1 MGENDLVSRSS
12 VRRAGQNIKNNNA
25 TQEDYKII
33 SLWRSK
39 HIYIITAMVN
49 AIKRKLKLNKNK
61 SNGVIIARR
70 LKRLS
75 SIELKLKRF
84 QDMQLD
90 RMQDI
95 AGVRIIFKELVQ
107 VENFQKSMETT
118 YLKGSRKFKLISTK
132 DYISNPKNDG
142 YRSIHQ
148 IFEYN
153 DEVKMRLELQIRT
166 ELQHYWATA
175 VEVLDMKSKTKIK
188 QGNGEIWNKEF
199 FKLCSE
205 LFALLENTSNENNVS
220 KRDICSKI
228 FKLDKEHKILEN
240 LSALAILNNNIEKQ
254 IGTQNYYFI
263 VLLNFDS
270 STLRITGFK
279 KKNFKEAKQLY
290 DLYEEY
296 SRDKNIDVVLI
307 SLDEVKMLKKAF
319 PNYCLDSNSFIR
331 VIRKELQ
338 GQGFD

>member
-1 MGENDLVSRSS
+1 MSENDLVSRSS
-12 VRRAGQNIKNNNA
+12 VRRAGKNVKNNNA

-70 LKRLS
+70 LKRLN
-75 SIELKLKRF
+75 SIKLKLKRF

-95 AGVRIIFKELVQ
+95 AGVRIIFKELAQ
-107 VENFQKSMETT
+107 VKNFQKSMETT
-118 YLKGSRKFKLISTK
+118 YLKGSRKFKLINTK

-166 ELQHYWATA
+166 KLQHYWATA

-188 QGNGEIWNKEF
+188 QGSGESWNREF

-205 LFALLENTSNENNVS
+205 LFSLLENPNKENN
-220 KRDICSKI
+220 KKDICQKI
-228 FKLDKEHKILEN
+228 DKLVKEHNILQN
-240 LSALAILNNNIEKQ
+240 LKALAVSNKNIANQTNIK
-254 IGTQNYYFI
+254 NYYFI
-263 VLLNFDS
+263 VLLNFNK
-270 STLRITGFK
+270 STLRIMGFK
-279 KKNFKEAKQLY
+279 KSDFEEAKKLC
-290 DLYEEY
+290 DFYEE
-296 SRDKNIDVVLI
+296 DKNIDVVLI

-319 PNYCLDSNSFIR
+319 PNYYLDSNSFIE
-331 VIRKELQ
+331 VITKELQ
-338 GQGFD
+338 GQGLIEA

>member
-1 MGENDLVSRSS
+1 MGENDLVSRNS
-12 VRRAGQNIKNNNA
+12 VRRAGQNVKNDKA
-25 TQEDYKII
+25 TKEDYRII

-39 HIYIITAMVN
+39 HISIITAMVN
-49 AIKRKLKLNKNK
+49 AIKRKLNNNK

-75 SIELKLKRF
+75 SMELKLKRF

-95 AGVRIIFKELVQ
+95 AGVRIIFKELAQ
-107 VENFQKSMETT
+107 VEKFQKSMETT

-153 DEVKMRLELQIRT
+153 DNVKMRLEIQIRT
-166 ELQHYWATA
+166 KLQHYWATA

-188 QGNGEIWNKEF
+188 QGSGESWNREF

-205 LFALLENTSNENNVS
+205 LFSLLKNPNKENN
-220 KRDICSKI
+220 KKDICQKI
-228 FKLDKEHKILEN
+228 DKLDKEYNILQN
-240 LSALAILNNNIEKQ
+240 LKALALSNKNIENQANNK
-254 IGTQNYYFI
+254 NYYFI
-263 VLLNFDS
+263 VLLDFDK

-279 KKNFKEAKQLY
+279 KRDFEEAKKLY
-290 DLYEEY
+290 DFYEEDL
-296 SRDKNIDVVLI
+296 RDKNSDVVLI

-319 PNYCLDSNSFIR
+319 PNYYLDSNSFID
-331 VIRKELQ
+331 VITKELQ
-338 GQGFD
+338 GLIKA

>member
-1 MGENDLVSRSS
+1 MGENDLVSRNS
-12 VRRAGQNIKNNNA
+12 VRRAGQNVKNDKA
-25 TQEDYKII
+25 TKEDYRII

-39 HIYIITAMVN
+39 HISIITAMVN
-49 AIKRKLKLNKNK
+49 AIKRKLNNNK

-75 SIELKLKRF
+75 SMELKLKRF

-95 AGVRIIFKELVQ
+95 AGVRIIFKELAQ
-107 VENFQKSMETT
+107 VEKFQKSMETT

-153 DEVKMRLELQIRT
+153 DNVKMRLEIQIRT
-166 ELQHYWATA
+166 KLQHYWATA

-188 QGNGEIWNKEF
+188 QGSGESWNREF

-205 LFALLENTSNENNVS
+205 LFSLLENPNKENN
-220 KRDICSKI
+220 KKDICQKI
-228 FKLDKEHKILEN
+228 DKLDKEYNILQN
-240 LSALAILNNNIEKQ
+240 LKALALSNKNIENQANNK
-254 IGTQNYYFI
+254 NYYFI
-263 VLLNFDS
+263 VLLDFDK

-279 KKNFKEAKQLY
+279 KRDFEEAKKLY
-290 DLYEEY
+290 DFYEEDL
-296 SRDKNIDVVLI
+296 RDKNSDVVLI

-319 PNYCLDSNSFIR
+319 PNYYLDSNSFID
-331 VIRKELQ
+331 VITKELQ
-338 GQGFD
+338 GLIKA

>member
-1 MGENDLVSRSS
+1 MGENDLVSRNS
-12 VRRAGQNIKNNNA
+12 VRRAGQNVKNDKA
-25 TQEDYKII
+25 TKEDYRII

-39 HIYIITAMVN
+39 HISIITAMVN
-49 AIKRKLKLNKNK
+49 AIKRKLNNNK

-75 SIELKLKRF
+75 SMELKLKRF

-95 AGVRIIFKELVQ
+95 AGVRIIFKELAQ
-107 VENFQKSMETT
+107 VEKFQKSMETT

-153 DEVKMRLELQIRT
+153 DNVKMRLDLQIRT
-166 ELQHYWATA
+166 KLQHYWATA

-188 QGNGEIWNKEF
+188 QGSGESWNREF

-205 LFALLENTSNENNVS
+205 LFSLLENPNKENN
-220 KRDICSKI
+220 KKDICQKI
-228 FKLDKEHKILEN
+228 DKLDKEYNILQN
-240 LSALAILNNNIEKQ
+240 LKALALSNKNIENQANNK
-254 IGTQNYYFI
+254 NYYFI
-263 VLLNFDS
+263 VLLDFDK

-279 KKNFKEAKQLY
+279 KRDFEEAKKLY
-290 DLYEEY
+290 DFYEEDL
-296 SRDKNIDVVLI
+296 RDKNSDVVLI

-319 PNYCLDSNSFIR
+319 PNYYLDSNSFID
-331 VIRKELQ
+331 VITKELQ
-338 GQGFD
+338 GLIKA

>member
-1 MGENDLVSRSS
+1 MGENDLVSRNS
-12 VRRAGQNIKNNNA
+12 VRRAGQNVKNDKA
-25 TQEDYKII
+25 TKEDYRII

-39 HIYIITAMVN
+39 HISIITAMVN
-49 AIKRKLKLNKNK
+49 AIKRKLNNNK

-75 SIELKLKRF
+75 SMELKLKRF

-95 AGVRIIFKELVQ
+95 AGVRIIFKELAQ
-107 VENFQKSMETT
+107 VEKFQKSMETT

-153 DEVKMRLELQIRT
+153 DNVKMCLELQIRT
-166 ELQHYWATA
+166 KLQHYWATA
-175 VEVLDMKSKTKIK
+175 VEVLDMKSRTKIK
-188 QGNGEIWNKEF
+188 QGSGESWNREF

-205 LFALLENTSNENNVS
+205 LFSLLENPNKENN
-220 KRDICSKI
+220 KKDICQKI
-228 FKLDKEHKILEN
+228 DKLDKEYNILQN
-240 LSALAILNNNIEKQ
+240 LKALALSNKNIENQANNK
-254 IGTQNYYFI
+254 NYYFI
-263 VLLNFDS
+263 VLLDFDK

-279 KKNFKEAKQLY
+279 KRDFEEAKKLY
-290 DLYEEY
+290 DFYEEDL
-296 SRDKNIDVVLI
+296 RDKNSDVVLI

-319 PNYCLDSNSFIR
+319 PNYYLDSNSFID
-331 VIRKELQ
+331 VITKELQ
-338 GQGFD
+338 GLIKA

>member
-1 MGENDLVSRSS
+1 MGENDLVSRSR
-12 VRRAGQNIKNNNA
+12 VRKAGQNVKNNKA

-39 HIYIITAMVN
+39 HISIITAMVN
-49 AIKRKLKLNKNK
+49 AIKRKLNKNK

-95 AGVRIIFKELVQ
+95 AGVRIIFKELAQ
-107 VENFQKSMETT
+107 VEHFQKSMETT

-132 DYISNPKNDG
+132 DYINNPKNDG

-153 DEVKMRLELQIRT
+153 DNVKMCLELQIRT
-166 ELQHYWATA
+166 KLQHYWATA
-175 VEVLDMKSKTKIK
+175 VEVLDMKSRTKIK
-188 QGNGEIWNKEF
+188 QGSGESWNREF

-205 LFALLENTSNENNVS
+205 LFSLLENPNKENN
-220 KRDICSKI
+220 KKDICQKI
-228 FKLDKEHKILEN
+228 DKLDKEYNILQN
-240 LSALAILNNNIEKQ
+240 LKALAVSNKNIENQANNK
-254 IGTQNYYFI
+254 NYYFI
-263 VLLNFDS
+263 VLLDFDK

-279 KKNFKEAKQLY
+279 KRDFEEAKKLY
-290 DLYEEY
+290 DFYEEDL
-296 SRDKNIDVVLI
+296 RDKNSDVVLI

-319 PNYCLDSNSFIR
+319 PNYYLDSNSFID
-331 VIRKELQ
+331 VITKELQ
-338 GQGFD
+338 GQGFN

>member
-1 MGENDLVSRSS
+1 MGENDLVSRNS
-12 VRRAGQNIKNNNA
+12 VRRAGQNVKNDKA
-25 TQEDYKII
+25 TKEDYRII

-39 HIYIITAMVN
+39 HISIITAMVN
-49 AIKRKLKLNKNK
+49 AIKRKLNNNK

-75 SIELKLKRF
+75 SMELKLKRF

-95 AGVRIIFKELVQ
+95 AGVRIIFKELAQ
-107 VENFQKSMETT
+107 VEKFQKSMETT

-153 DEVKMRLELQIRT
+153 DNVKMRLELQIRT
-166 ELQHYWATA
+166 KLQHYWATA

-188 QGNGEIWNKEF
+188 QGSGESWNREF

-205 LFALLENTSNENNVS
+205 LFSLLKNPNKENN
-220 KRDICSKI
+220 KKDICQKI
-228 FKLDKEHKILEN
+228 DKLDKEYNILQN
-240 LSALAILNNNIEKQ
+240 LKALALSNKNIENQANNK
-254 IGTQNYYFI
+254 NYYFI
-263 VLLNFDS
+263 VLLDFDK

-279 KKNFKEAKQLY
+279 KRDFEEAKKLY
-290 DLYEEY
+290 DFYEEDL
-296 SRDKNIDVVLI
+296 RDKNSDVVLI

-319 PNYCLDSNSFIR
+319 PNYYLDSNSFID
-331 VIRKELQ
+331 VITKELQ
-338 GQGFD
+338 GLIKA

>member
-1 MGENDLVSRSS
+1 MGENDLVSRSR
-12 VRRAGQNIKNNNA
+12 VRKAGQNVKNNKA

-39 HIYIITAMVN
+39 HISIITAMVN
-49 AIKRKLKLNKNK
+49 AIKRKLNKNK

-84 QDMQLD
+84 KDMQLD

-95 AGVRIIFKELVQ
+95 AGVRIIFKELAQ
-107 VENFQKSMETT
+107 VEHFQKSMETT

-153 DEVKMRLELQIRT
+153 DNVKMCLELQIRT
-166 ELQHYWATA
+166 KLQHYWATA
-175 VEVLDMKSKTKIK
+175 VEVLDTKSKTKIK
-188 QGNGEIWNKEF
+188 QGSGESWNREF

-205 LFALLENTSNENNVS
+205 LFALLENSSKENNIS
-220 KRDICSKI
+220 KKDICQKI
-228 FKLDKEHKILEN
+228 EKLVKKHNILQN
-240 LSALAILNNNIEKQ
+240 LKALAVSNKNIENQANNK
-254 IGTQNYYFI
+254 NYYFI
-263 VLLNFDS
+263 VLLDFDK

-279 KKNFKEAKQLY
+279 KRDFEEAKKLY
-290 DLYEEY
+290 DFYEEDL
-296 SRDKNIDVVLI
+296 RDKNSDVVLI

-319 PNYCLDSNSFIR
+319 PNYYLDSNSFID
-331 VIRKELQ
+331 VITKELQ
-338 GQGFD
+338 GLIKT

>member
-1 MGENDLVSRSS
+1 MGENDLVSRSR
-12 VRRAGQNIKNNNA
+12 VRKAGQNVKNNKA

-39 HIYIITAMVN
+39 HISIITAMVN
-49 AIKRKLKLNKNK
+49 AIKRKLNKNK

-84 QDMQLD
+84 KDMQLD

-95 AGVRIIFKELVQ
+95 AGARIIFKELAQ
-107 VENFQKSMETT
+107 VEHFQKSMETT

-132 DYISNPKNDG
+132 DYINNPKNDG

-153 DEVKMRLELQIRT
+153 DNVKMCLELQIRT
-166 ELQHYWATA
+166 KLQHYWATA
-175 VEVLDMKSKTKIK
+175 VEVLDMKSRTKIK
-188 QGNGEIWNKEF
+188 QGSGESWNREF

-205 LFALLENTSNENNVS
+205 LFSLLENPNKENN
-220 KRDICSKI
+220 KKDICQKI
-228 FKLDKEHKILEN
+228 DKLDKEYNILQN
-240 LSALAILNNNIEKQ
+240 LKALAVSNKNIENQANNK
-254 IGTQNYYFI
+254 NYYFI
-263 VLLNFDS
+263 VLLDFDR

-279 KKNFKEAKQLY
+279 KRDFEEAKKLY
-290 DLYEEY
+290 DFYEEDL
-296 SRDKNIDVVLI
+296 RDKNSDVVLI

-319 PNYCLDSNSFIR
+319 PNYYLDSNSFID
-331 VIRKELQ
+331 VITKELQ
-338 GQGFD
+338 GQGFN